1 MKPEAKGTLE
11 ILDLIRRED
20 AMFVRVKGETG
31 PFRVMGSKTGKFVS
45 ATKISAEDV
54 SRLFI
59 DNWIKITGKSLI
71 EAYAITD
78 VGIARLKE
86 PQKKVPLRRG
96 MRRRQFQKGP
106 DLDVSAIKAWQRF
119 QESYE
124 LACIEDPNF
133 RAWDGEL
140 TYGSPE
146 SWGPFN
152 GLTGN
157 GTQAGKLRETVSF
170 LGPDLSNALLH
181 FFCLGKGLED
191 MEKKL
196 NWPARSGKLVVAIAA
211 RHLVGYYG

>member
-1 MKPEAKGTLE
+1 MKPSKSMLEMLNRIYVEDGVLARIKGGL
-11 ILDLIRRED
+11 
-20 AMFVRVKGETG
+20 G
-31 PFRVMGSKTGKFVS
+31 PFTAMWSKTGEIIHL
-45 ATKISAEDV
+45 TKIPAEEV
-54 SRLFI
+54 LRLYLEQWLKPSG
-59 DNWIKITGKSLI
+59 NNTTV

-106 DLDVSAIKAWQRF
+106 DLNVSAIKAWQRF

-133 RAWDGEL
+133 RAWDGKL
-140 TYGSPE
+140 AYGSPE

-152 GLTGN
+152 GNYNNNTK
-157 GTQAGKLRETVSF
+157 AGELRETVSF

-196 NWPARSGKLVVAIAA
+196 NWPQRSGKLVVAIAA